1 MSISRRYTQDNNTFY
16 YPHEKYFSG
25 DPTPEL
31 PGWDNNSN
39 PGDGDQAI
47 PVHLF
52 PKHVMELHMDQV
64 GGLFRTYFSS
74 KCTVLYKIR
83 NIII

>member
-52 PKHVMELHMDQV
+52 PKHVMGLHMDQV
-64 GGLFRTYFSS
+64 GGLFRT
-74 KCTVLYKIR
+74 
-83 NIII
+83 